1 MVCRFS
7 KVSEEESEERF
18 FHPSDLLNTE
28 QLSPLGSGKMLRV
41 LVYIHHYSPPLQGI
55 AVQSYKTE

>member
-1 MVCRFS
+1 MACRFA
-7 KVSEEESEERF
+7 KVLEEETEERF

-28 QLSPLGSGKMLRV
+28 QLSPSRSGKMLRV
-41 LVYIHHYSPPLQGI
+41 SVNIHHYSPPLQGI